1 MAKPFYTVH
10 VYDKDGL
17 PDETSKLDCAG
28 FATLEE
34 AKKAALGQF
43 EAHGGIVDIT
53 EDCEDWEDP
62 TLIWSSDGWNP
73 VDIFKDL

>member
-10 VYDKDGL
+10 IYDEKGL
-17 PDETSKLDCAG
+17 PDETSELDCTG

-34 AKKAALGQF
+34 AKKAALGHL
-43 EAHGGIVDIT
+43 ETRGGIVDIT

-62 TLIWSSDGWNP
+62 IFVWSSQG
-73 VDIFKDL
+73 

>member
-17 PDETSKLDCAG
+17 PDETSKLDCTG
-28 FATLEE
+28 FATLED
-34 AKKAALGQF
+34 AKQAALVHL

-62 TLIWSSDGWNP
+62 EFVWSSQG
-73 VDIFKDL
+73 